1 MEVKNLDWFQDS
13 AGFGLRVSVDC
24 PNYAKELVDAFKS
37 DNRPYEIDIRPAGT
51 KRSLDFYHMISLF
64 ECGKEAF
71 SGLSAPN
78 IHLSCVGVNL
88 PPLFQT
94 VQMQVLSVLLQVPL
108 NTY

>member
-51 KRSLDFYHMISLF
+51 
-64 ECGKEAF
+64 
-71 SGLSAPN
+71 
-78 IHLSCVGVNL
+78 
-88 PPLFQT
+88 
-94 VQMQVLSVLLQVPL
+94 
-108 NTY
+108 